1 MRLHRICKREFGE
14 SSSAAFSGQG
24 GVVGSGRWHQRGHPV
39 VYTSMHR
46 SLALLEIRVH
56 LDSRIP
62 VADFVAWE
70 IEIPDELIQE
80 SNDLPGDWN
89 HDLEVSRDYGTE
101 WLLGRKSVALQV
113 PSVIVP
119 VESNVLLNP
128 MHREFDFGWVKAGPI
143 PIEIDRR
150 LI

>member
-1 MRLHRICKREFGE
+1 
-14 SSSAAFSGQG
+14 
-24 GVVGSGRWHQRGHPV
+24 
-39 VYTSMHR
+39 MHR

-70 IEIPDELIQE
+70 IDIPDELIQE

-89 HDLEVSRDYGTE
+89 YDLEVSRDYGTE